1 LGDDGHDIVAAYGF
15 IRSLGRVSQTPMN
28 ALEAKIHQM
37 IEADGPIS
45 VALYMALCLGDSE
58 HGYYMRHEAF
68 GAKGD
73 FITAPEISQLFGEII
88 GVFLALSLDQIEA
101 GKPVTLVELGPG
113 RGVLMADVLRT
124 LKQLRPAHF
133 AILNVALVE
142 TSPRLRGLQ
151 AAAVANYKAPVFHD
165 DIFTLPAGTQ
175 LHIVGNEF
183 LDALPM
189 RQFVKIETKWRE
201 RMVTMQDGRLA
212 FCLGAA
218 TLAPDELPVGAAE
231 AEDGAIFEI
240 APARTAIV
248 EHLAQRL
255 QNQGGTALL
264 IDYGH
269 MKSGFGDTFQ
279 AMRAHGFE
287 PVLEA
292 PGKVD
297 LTSHVDFEALQK
309 TALAAGCE
317 VGLKTQGEFLVE
329 LGLLARAGALG
340 AGKSFD
346 IQTGIEA
353 AVDRLAGP
361 DQMGSLFKV
370 LCLAPSKPLPQ
381 PFGNGNQR
389 P

>member
-1 LGDDGHDIVAAYGF
+1 
-15 IRSLGRVSQTPMN
+15 MN
-28 ALEAKIHQM
+28 ALETKIHRL

-45 VALYMALCLGDSE
+45 VALYMALCLGDPE
-58 HGYYMRHEAF
+58 NGYYMRQEVF
-68 GAKGD
+68 GRAGD
-73 FITAPEISQLFGEII
+73 FTTAPEVSQLFGEII
-88 GVFLALSLDQIEA
+88 SVFLALSLDRIGA

-113 RGVLMADVLRT
+113 RGTLMADVLRS

-133 AILNVALVE
+133 EMLEVALVE
-142 TSPRLRGLQ
+142 TSPRLRDLQ
-151 AAAVANYKAPVFHD
+151 TKAVSGFKKPEFHES
-165 DIFTLPAGTQ
+165 ITTLPNQ
-175 LHIVGNEF
+175 NPLLVVGNEF

-189 RQFVKIETKWRE
+189 RQFVKSGRLWRE
-201 RMVTMQDGRLA
+201 RMVTVDGNKLV
-212 FCLGAA
+212 FVPGAS
-218 TLAPDELPVGAAE
+218 TLAQDELPDDASTQV
-231 AEDGAIFEI
+231 DGSVFEI
-240 APARTAIV
+240 APARAAVI
-248 EHLAQRL
+248 EELAQRAKT
-255 QNQGGTALL
+255 QNGAALL

-269 MKSGFGDTFQ
+269 FHSGFGDTLQ
-279 AMRAHGFE
+279 AMSDHRFA

-292 PGKVD
+292 PGEVD
-297 LTSHVDFEALQK
+297 LTSHVDFGALQK
-309 TALAAGCE
+309 TAITAGCE

-353 AVDRLAGP
+353 AVNRLAGP

-381 PFGNGNQR
+381 PFGNGNQQ